1 MASKELTAKVRID
14 VGDAEKSLDNLL
26 DKINKI
32 NSTAN
37 KLANGYSDVSKNIT
51 KGTTSANKLK
61 TATDAVAN
69 SANKVSKSFST
80 SNGILGTMLSK
91 VKRLASIYL
100 GVMGAKAAIG
110 TSDTITSAEN
120 KLNYLNA
127 AALGGSGYTTGADGS
142 SQYSTATLN
151 ATQQA
156 MDKMYVSAQKVRVA
170 YSDMMSNVSKSM
182 TLAGDAFN
190 YNIDNAIRF
199 QEIMGEAYA
208 LSGASEAEK
217 SSSMYQ
223 LMQALGSGVL
233 QGDELRSVREGANLA
248 YTAIEQFAQGV
259 YNTTD
264 SLKEMGS
271 QGLITSDIVVAA
283 IMNAGESMDN
293 AFQQTKM
300 TFGQAWTE
308 IKNTAIRAFQP
319 ILKQMNDLLNSD
331 VGQSIMTN
339 ITKAIVLV
347 ANFVSLLIQ
356 GFTVAYTYLQSFF
369 SWFADNWYWIQYIAI
384 FALVMISGYLIY
396 MGVQALIAGVKAAI
410 GFITAHAALFSW
422 LLLIALVIVYIV
434 WLANSV
440 QDGCQFIANVAWA
453 LAVVIIGIIGLV
465 AVVYAITGQ
474 MLIGKTGL
482 IILAIIAIIFLIV
495 VAVMNYG
502 EQIIGA
508 VYVVVAVINNVI
520 AAVVNF
526 CLGVF
531 NAILTAFDNMCLGI
545 MNFGIALGNAIQ
557 AICSN
562 IGIAFQNA
570 WIWAKNTFWEFIG
583 DVLEGLSKL
592 EPVINGIASLIGKQG
607 IDLSGLASSA
617 KSKKED
623 YIDYVSVSDAW
634 TSGLNTYDYK
644 SIQDAFNEG
653 FNTFDYK
660 NLSEEYAKG
669 AEKGAAM
676 QDAINNWFDGIKSK
690 ISDATSGFSLEDLID
705 EINGLGGIDLPI
717 NTDLPL
723 NTDDFNNLGNLPNI
737 DDTLGSSG
745 KGIKGDTGKIA
756 DAVDISNEEL
766 EYLRKIA
773 EMEWKK
779 EYTTAQITI
788 DMTNNNNI
796 NGESDLDG
804 IVTKLSEKL
813 YEEMAIVANGTY
825 A

>member
-14 VGDAEKSLDNLL
+14 VSDAEKSLDNLL

-37 KLANGYSDVSKNIT
+37 KLANGYSDVSKNIS

-91 VKRLASIYL
+91 VKRMASIYL

-127 AALGGSGYTTGADGS
+127 SALGESGYTTGADGS

-208 LSGASEAEK
+208 LGGASAAEM

-233 QGDELRSVREGANLA
+233 QGDELRSVREGAPLA
-248 YTAIEQFAQGV
+248 YQAIEQFAQGV
-259 YNTTD
+259 YDTTD

-283 IMNAGESMDN
+283 MMNAGESMDA
-293 AFQQTKM
+293 AFQQTEM
-300 TFGQAWTE
+300 TFAQAWTN

-319 ILKQMNDLLNSD
+319 ILQQLNDLLNSD
-331 VGQSIMTN
+331 VGQSIMAN
-339 ITKAIVLV
+339 ISAAIVAV
-347 ANFVSLLIQ
+347 ANIVSIIIQ
-356 GFTVAYTYLQSFF
+356 GFSVAYSYLQSFF
-369 SWFADNWYWIQYIAI
+369 SWMADNWSWIQYIAI
-384 FALVMISGYLIY
+384 FALSMIVGYLIY
-396 MGVQALIAGVKAAI
+396 MGTQALIAGVKAAI
-410 GFITAHAALFSW
+410 GFLTAHATLLGW
-422 LLLIALVIVYIV
+422 LAVIALVIVYIIY
-434 WLANSV
+434 LAQTSGS
-440 QDGCQFIANVAWA
+440 GCEFIAKVATA
-453 LAVVIIGIIGLV
+453 LLYVLVAIFAAVAIAYIATGTLVMSTTMLVVLAIV
-465 AVVYAITGQ
+465 AVVAILVLAIASYGEEICAYVAAGISVVWNLFVALVT
-474 MLIGKTGL
+474 L
-482 IILAIIAIIFLIV
+482 IISNVIVPLATAWDTFANFFGNILNDPCTTIIRTVESMANAVLGILKNIAECIDAIFGSNL
-495 VAVMNYG
+495 A
-502 EQIIGA
+502 GA
-508 VYVVVAVINNVI
+508 VSGWVSGISSKADELAAKYGNGTYEKKSDLAGKFNSMINDVVT
-520 AAVVNF
+520 NF
-526 CLGVF
+526 TWDTS
-531 NAILTAFDNMCLGI
+531 TAFKQGGE
-545 MNFGIALGNAIQ
+545 FGKGLQDKINSGFD
-557 AICSN
+557 SVK
-562 IGIAFQNA
+562 GMF
-570 WIWAKNTFWEFIG
+570 
-583 DVLEGLSKL
+583 DGLSTDSIL
-592 EPVINGIASLIGKQG
+592 GGIG
-607 IDLSGLASSA
+607 
-617 KSKKED
+617 E
-623 YIDYVSVSDAW
+623 
-634 TSGLNTYDYK
+634 
-644 SIQDAFNEG
+644 
-653 FNTFDYK
+653 
-660 NLSEEYAKG
+660 
-669 AEKGAAM
+669 
-676 QDAINNWFDGIKSK
+676 
-690 ISDATSGFSLEDLID
+690 
-705 EINGLGGIDLPI
+705 LGGIDIPTMD
-717 NTDLPL
+717 NPSMQL
-723 NTDDFNNLGNLPNI
+723 NPDDFSNLGNLPNI
-737 DDTLGSSG
+737 NDALGGSGSSG

-779 EYTTAQITI
+779 EFTTAQIKI

-813 YEEMAIVANGTY
+813 YEEMSIVANGTY